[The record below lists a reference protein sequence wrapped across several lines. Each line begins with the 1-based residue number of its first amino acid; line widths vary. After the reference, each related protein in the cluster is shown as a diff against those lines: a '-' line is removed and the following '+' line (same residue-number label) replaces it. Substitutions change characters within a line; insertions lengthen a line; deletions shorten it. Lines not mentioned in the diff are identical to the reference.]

1 MSDKPFASEAEMCAA
16 FVSCLSDGWVAYPET
31 AGWDI
36 LLVRPA
42 DGFQIGVEAKL
53 RLNAKV
59 FAQALEG
66 SWPEMSGP
74 DCRAVLVPMG
84 ESGAFGEIA
93 AYIGLTI
100 IGMRRR
106 EHYDRPHH
114 AFHPELPK
122 PQNRYGYVNNN
133 WREMLPV
140 KRCRLPDYV
149 PDVCAGHSAPVQLTH
164 WKIQAIKI
172 GIILETRGF
181 VTRADFKAL
190 GLDHRRWTS
199 AWLDID
205 PSGRG
210 WIAGPYTPNFRIQ
223 HPTNYEQIKADADK
237 WMPPPALVLQPALDL
252 VRSA

>member
-1 MSDKPFASEAEMCAA
+1 MQKPFASEAEMCAA
-16 FVSCLSDGWVAYPET
+16 FVACLGADWIAYSET

-42 DGFQIGVEAKL
+42 DGFQIGIEAKL

-93 AYIGLTI
+93 AYVGLTI
-100 IGMRRR
+100 IGMRQR
-106 EHYDRPHH
+106 EHYNASRY

-122 PQNRYGYVNNN
+122 PHNRYGYVDNN
-133 WREMLPV
+133 WREMLPT

-149 PDVCAGHSAPVQLTH
+149 PDVCAGRSAPVQLTT

-172 GIILETRGF
+172 GIILDVRGF
-181 VTRADFKAL
+181 VTRTDFKAM
-190 GLDHRRWTS
+190 GIDHRRWTA
-199 AWLDID
+199 AWLDVD
-205 PSGRG
+205 PAGRG
-210 WIAGPYTPNFRIQ
+210 WIGGPHTPNFAAH
-223 HPTNYEQIKADADK
+223 HPVNYEQIKADAEK
-237 WMPPPALVLQPALDL
+237 WMPVGPLKLEAPAA
-252 VRSA
+252 